1 MRPTALV
8 SALLRLPPPV
18 PVLAAGSQVLTRLG
32 RVMARRHPGLIARLG
47 DEAGKRLLLD
57 AEGLPVLILLQAEPL
72 SLRLFP
78 RGPAPVSNLPASD
91 AQIRGSLSAFLAML
105 HGESD
110 GDALFF
116 SGELAISGD
125 TSAVLALRNA
135 LDDAEID
142 LAAEFAALARAP
154 EAVVRRLARAVGA
167 RTGLSLTRGEGWT

>member
-8 SALLRLPPPV
+8 SALLRLPLPV

-32 RVMARRHPGLIARLG
+32 RVMARRHPGLITRLG

-72 SLRLFP
+72 SLWLFP
-78 RGPAPVSNLPASD
+78 RDNAPASD
-91 AQIRGSLSAFLAML
+91 AQIRGALSAFLAML